1 MLKWFPVLAGVLGL
15 AWFWAG
21 PESVDQGR
29 QFGARATPVTIATVQ
44 RSEFADT
51 VVAVGT
57 LEAWESV
64 DIRPS
69 VAQIV
74 TDLLFE
80 DGDSVEAGQV
90 LALQKQDAEKARFSE
105 LSASLIDAKREVE
118 RLTNLATKNQVAQ
131 TDLDRATT
139 RVQVLEFQLEEV
151 QARIQDRTI
160 RAPFSGQL
168 GLREV
173 SPGALITSSTRIATL
188 DDLSRMRLTFS
199 VPAIQLGV
207 LSLGQQVIARS
218 AAYANYFE
226 GRISAIDSRVDPVT
240 RSIQVRAEIP
250 NPEGRLRPG
259 LLMNTRVKANP
270 RMAIVIPEEAIESRA
285 KEHYVWLMQGGD
297 TAIKTR
303 VSIGGRSAGV
313 AEVTS
318 GVNEGQQIVV
328 DGVGLLR
335 MSPAK
340 VKPKE

>member
-1 MLKWFPVLAGVLGL
+1 MLKWFPVVAGLVGL
-15 AWFWAG
+15 VWFWAG
-21 PESVDQGR
+21 PEPADPGR
-29 QFGARATPVTIATVQ
+29 QFGARATPVTIASVQ
-44 RSEFADT
+44 RLEFADA

-160 RAPFSGQL
+160 RAPFAGQL

-173 SPGALITSSTRIATL
+173 SPGALITPTTRIVTL

-199 VPAIQLGV
+199 VPATQLGV
-207 LSLGQQVIARS
+207 LSLNQKVVARS
-218 AAYANYFE
+218 AAVTENFE

-250 NPEGRLRPG
+250 NPERRLRPG
-259 LLMNTRVKANP
+259 LLMNTRVRANP
-270 RMAIVIPEEAIESRA
+270 RMAVVIPEEAIESRA
-285 KEHYVWLMQGGD
+285 KEHYVWLLQNGD
-297 TAIKTR
+297 TAVKKQVR
-303 VSIGGRSAGV
+303 IGGRSAGV
-313 AEVTS
+313 VEII
-318 GVNEGQQIVV
+318 GGLDEGQQIVV

-340 VKPKE
+340 VQPKE

>member
-1 MLKWFPVLAGVLGL
+1 MFKWFPVVAGLVGL
-15 AWFWAG
+15 VWFWAG
-21 PESVDQGR
+21 PEPADEGR
-29 QFGARATPVTIATVQ
+29 QFGARATPVTVAMVQ

-74 TDLLFE
+74 TEVLFE
-80 DGDSVEAGQV
+80 DGESVEAGQV

-118 RLTNLATKNQVAQ
+118 RLENLATKNQVAQ

-139 RVQVLEFQLEEV
+139 RVQVLEFQLDEV

-160 RAPFSGQL
+160 RAPFAGQL

-173 SPGALITSSTRIATL
+173 SPGALITSTTRIVTL

-199 VPAIQLGV
+199 VPATQLGS
-207 LSLGQQVIARS
+207 LSLGQKVVARS
-218 AAYANYFE
+218 AAFTENFE
-226 GRISAIDSRVDPVT
+226 GKISAIDSRVDPVT

-250 NPEGRLRPG
+250 NPELRLRPG
-259 LLMNTRVKANP
+259 LLMNTSVQANP
-270 RMAIVIPEEAIESRA
+270 RMAVIIPEEAIESRA
-285 KEHYVWLMQGGD
+285 REHYVWRMQSED
-297 TAIKTR
+297 TAVKTQ

-313 AEVTS
+313 VEIVAGLE
-318 GVNEGQQIVV
+318 EGQKIVV

>member
-218 AAYANYFE
+218 AAYAEYFE

-250 NPEGRLRPG
+250 NPAGRLRPG

-318 GVNEGQQIVV
+318 GVHEGQQIVV

>member
-15 AWFWAG
+15 VWFWAG
-21 PESVDQGR
+21 PEPADEGR
-29 QFGARATPVTIATVQ
+29 QFGARATPVTITTVQ
-44 RSEFADT
+44 RLEFADS

-74 TDLLFE
+74 TELLFE

-90 LALQKQDAEKARFSE
+90 LAVQKQDAEKARFSE

-118 RLTNLATKNQVAQ
+118 RLANLATKNQVAQ

-160 RAPFSGQL
+160 RAPFAGQL

-173 SPGALITSSTRIATL
+173 SPGALITPSTRITTL

-207 LSLGQQVIARS
+207 LSVGQKVIARS
-218 AAYANYFE
+218 AAFTEHFE

-240 RSIQVRAEIP
+240 RSIQVRAEVP
-250 NPEGRLRPG
+250 NPDGRLRPG
-259 LLMNTRVKANP
+259 LLMNTSVEANP
-270 RMAIVIPEEAIESRA
+270 RMAIVVPEEAIESRA
-285 KEHYVWLMQGGD
+285 KEHYVWLLERDD
-297 TAIKTR
+297 TAKKTQ

-313 AEVTS
+313 VEITAGLE
-318 GVNEGQQIVV
+318 EGQQIVV

-335 MSPAK
+335 MSPAR

>member
-15 AWFWAG
+15 VWFWVG
-21 PESVDQGR
+21 PEPTDEGR
-29 QFGARATPVTIATVQ
+29 QLGGRATPVTTALAK
-44 RSEFADT
+44 RSEFSDS

-74 TDLLFE
+74 TELLFE

-105 LSASLIDAKREVE
+105 LSASLLDAKREVE

-139 RVQVLEFQLEEV
+139 RVHVLEFQLEEV

-160 RAPFSGQL
+160 RAPFTGQL

-173 SPGALITSSTRIATL
+173 SPGALVTSSTRIATL

-207 LSLGQQVIARS
+207 LSVGQAVIARS
-218 AAYANYFE
+218 AAFSDSFE

-240 RSIQVRAEIP
+240 RSIQVRAEVP

-259 LLMNTRVKANP
+259 LLMNTRVRANP

-285 KEHYVWLMQGGD
+285 KEHYVWLMQDGE
-297 TAIKTR
+297 TATR
-303 VSIGGRSAGV
+303 TQVSIGGRSAG
-313 AEVTS
+313 EVEITA
-318 GVNEGQQIVV
+318 GLDEGQEIVV